1 MSVEAI
7 GKRVI
12 RRLIELVVAIAV
24 IGFVV
29 SRAGHE
35 GRSALFPR
43 FRRDLVFLPV
53 GAKKMAVTMSRSVL
67 TNYNRLQRSRSA
79 CGSRG
84 SRWQDLGGGSRTL
97 CG

>member
-29 SRAGHE
+29 SRPDMKADLPYFLG
-35 GRSALFPR
+35 SVAILF
-43 FRRDLVFLPV
+43 FCL
-53 GAKKMAVTMSRSVL
+53 SVL
-67 TNYNRLQRSRSA
+67 RK
-79 CGSRG
+79 
-84 SRWQDLGGGSRTL
+84 WP
-97 CG
+97 